1 LRKILFALI
10 PLLFITLAPTSL
22 LKPVLAANPV
32 VAVDLAHGESNKY
45 LAYIQGNITT
55 VSWKL
60 VDANTTVNDAV
71 LSNVDFLM
79 VGQPT
84 KPFTADELQAL
95 KTWFNKGGKGVW
107 AAADSDFG
115 PGVDSINIVNSIM
128 ETVGSALRADQASLE
143 DPVSG
148 MQQPYRVPGVVDPD
162 SGAETVKAGITNPV
176 LYHGPGVIA
185 YVKPDGSWNSLS
197 TSKPDSVMRI
207 VWTNNTKAKIVENS
221 APIAKAYSAGQEGRF
236 VLLAAE
242 KLTVAGRTNL
252 AIACGESP
260 YGDYEPTWASVYYAV
275 KLDGP
280 KFVTN
285 MINWSTT
292 LVTTIPVTTTTATKP
307 PTSATSVTPATTATS
322 AAPSAGFDLTTIIVV
337 VAIVIVV
344 AGVVLYTRRKK

>member
-1 LRKILFALI
+1 MQKKIFFALI
-10 PLLFITLAPTSL
+10 LLLFLAIAPTFP
-22 LKPVLAANPV
+22 LKPAFAANAV

-60 VDANTTVNDAV
+60 LPVNTTLSDAT
-71 LSNVDFLM
+71 LANVDFLM
-79 VGQPT
+79 IGQPT
-84 KPFTADELQAL
+84 KPFTGDELQAL

-115 PGVDSINIVNSIM
+115 PGVDTINIVNSIM
-128 ETVGSALRADQASLE
+128 ETVGSSLRADQVSIE

-148 MQQPYRVPGVVDPD
+148 MKQPYRVPGVVDPD
-162 SGAETVKAGITNPV
+162 PGAEAVKAGITNPV
-176 LYHGPGVIA
+176 LYHGPTTLA
-185 YVKPDGSWNSLS
+185 YVKSDGSWNSLS

-221 APIAKAYSAGQEGRF
+221 APAGKAYVAGQEGRF

-242 KLTVAGRTNL
+242 KLTAAGRTNL
-252 AIACGESP
+252 AVASGESP

-275 KLDGP
+275 ILDGP

-285 MINWSTT
+285 MVAWSTT
-292 LVTTIPVTTTTATKP
+292 LVTTVPVTTTSK
-307 PTSATSVTPATTATS
+307 PATTSVATT
-322 AAPSAGFDLTTIIVV
+322 APTTTTPAPSAGFDLTTII
-337 VAIVIVV
+337 AVIVV
-344 AGVVLYTRRKK
+344 IVLIVAAILYMRRKK